1 MDMEIFSLPL
11 LATTANAI
19 HAFSPL
25 LLSPS
30 RVASATLRKQA
41 RTGSAR

>member
-25 LLSPS
+25 LSPS